1 MSITRTT
8 PMRPSQLELQVEA
21 IDAMAI
27 KLIPDTMPGAL
38 GFRAVIVNAIREYL
52 DTLPLGNFPPNFE
65 PGQRVEYV
73 HRGNGGYG
81 AEEKRPGTVVEI
93 DFEPVLMAHMR
104 VRFDDGE
111 ERQINPDVMRS
122 IRDEAGE
129 KQFVPVPEAPVATY
143 VSGQPT

>member
-1 MSITRTT
+1 MSITRST
-8 PMRPSQLELQVEA
+8 PMRPEQLELQVEA

-52 DTLPLGNFPPNFE
+52 DTLPLGNFPPNFK
-65 PGQRVEYV
+65 PGERVEYV
-73 HRGNGGYG
+73 PMRG
-81 AEEKRPGTVVEI
+81 EEPRPGTVVEI

-111 ERQINPDVMRS
+111 ERQINPDVMRRIKNQES
-122 IRDEAGE
+122 
-129 KQFVPVPEAPVATY
+129 
-143 VSGQPT
+143 